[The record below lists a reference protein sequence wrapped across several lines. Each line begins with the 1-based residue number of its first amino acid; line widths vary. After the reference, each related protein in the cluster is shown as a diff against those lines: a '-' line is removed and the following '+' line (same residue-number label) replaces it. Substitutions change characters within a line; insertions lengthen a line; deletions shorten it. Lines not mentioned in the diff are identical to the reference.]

1 MLQDLQGGVYTAKRR
16 CLFSSEEASLVL
28 EHEGFVE
35 RESTRSHSQ
44 KAPRL
49 KWRKK
54 KAGRRPKNDRP
65 SPEHLFHPATA

>member
-1 MLQDLQGGVYTAKRR
+1 MLQDKRGFFGGKKTPSFGGIYAA
-16 CLFSSEEASLVL
+16 LEIL